1 MRFIALDVGT
11 KRIGIAVSDPSG
23 LIAQAHS
30 VWLRKSPHND
40 YLHIAELCSE
50 YEDLQGVVIGLPL
63 NMNGTTGEKALE
75 VMAFIEELSPFL
87 GCPVITWDE
96 RMTTVSAEQLLI
108 SANVTRKKRKQVV
121 DKVAAVYI
129 LQSYLD
135 RINN

>member
-11 KRIGIAVSDPSG
+11 RRIGIAVSDPSG
-23 LIAQAHS
+23 LIAQVHS

-40 YLHIAELCSE
+40 YAHIAGVCSG
-50 YEDLQGVVIGLPL
+50 YEDLQSVVVGLPL
-63 NMNGTTGEKALE
+63 NMNGTVGEKALE
-75 VMAFIEELSPFL
+75 IMAFIEKLKPFL
-87 GCPVITWDE
+87 DCPVVTWDE

-108 SANVTRKKRKQVV
+108 SANVTRKKRRQIV